1 MAVCK
6 EFADYAANAWL
17 EAADIVRD
25 MCNIPAPSHHEEL
38 RAEYCRNWFEKN
50 GFADV
55 TIDKALNVVVPL
67 N

>member
-6 EFADYAANAWL
+6 EFADYAASAWL

-38 RAEYCRNWFEKN
+38 RAEYCRNWFKK
-50 GFADV
+50 
-55 TIDKALNVVVPL
+55 TALPI
-67 N
+67 